1 MTARVKTIGVIAL
14 LLPLSLG
21 SINLFAQPSKASY
34 SQAEYLALIS
44 TYVDKAV
51 NIYDGSFAY
60 SYTTH
65 DMLKNE
71 TVTRRVDP
79 SRPFLQSD
87 RIISING
94 ALPSSERIEMHERR
108 MQRRLLRRLE
118 ADRSLINEER
128 EKEGSEKERFMA
140 MLIPESLKLIKQAGN
155 LHTLEFRGMEEDR
168 RTIYENLIGT
178 LVLDVDKGYIKELH
192 VRVSKP
198 FSPYLFMRIN
208 AGYFVLRFELNE
220 SGLPVQSDATWE
232 LEGHILYIRDLD
244 RNEAIRW
251 FDIEKLSLPDTE

>member
-1 MTARVKTIGVIAL
+1 MTTRVKTIGVIPVL
-14 LLPLSLG
+14 LLLSLG
-21 SINLFAQPSKASY
+21 SINLFAQHAKPSY

-51 NIYDGSFAY
+51 NIYDGRFAY

-65 DMLKNE
+65 DMLENE
-71 TVTRRVDP
+71 TVTQRVDP

-94 ALPSSERIEMHERR
+94 APPSTERIEKHERR
-108 MQRRLLRRLE
+108 MQRRLRRRLE
-118 ADRSLINEER
+118 ADRSLIKEEKER
-128 EKEGSEKERFMA
+128 EGSEKERFMA
-140 MLIPESLKLIKQAGN
+140 MLIPESLKLIKQVDN

-178 LVLDVDKGYIKELH
+178 LVLDVNKGYIKELR
-192 VRVSKP
+192 VRVSGP
-198 FSPYLFMRIN
+198 FSPYIFMRIN
-208 AGYFVLRFELNE
+208 AGYFTLRFELNE
-220 SGLPVQSDATWE
+220 SGLPIQSDATWE
-232 LEGHILYIRDLD
+232 LDGHILYIRDLD

-251 FDIEKLSLPDTE
+251 FDIVQLSLPDTE